1 MGLFGF
7 GKSAVEKGLI
17 ELYAGTLQAMHGM
30 YGPQARKVA
39 KEWVQMARQQAEQD
53 GTLELD
59 YDAYMRFANAVP
71 EARERLAAKRED
83 GVTDEDLQLWFGFHD
98 LERRMIVI
106 EDNASRIAFFLGK
119 CEAGLS
125 DERAAEEMRKAKPIY
140 GDPTDTEQ
148 TKGDDRPLPVE
159 LKDRVN
165 RWSMKQFATLDPDA
179 IQKLV
184 AGYSSFNALIRKEIR
199 AGAI

>member
-17 ELYAGTLQAMHGM
+17 ELYAGSLQAM

-71 EARERLAAKRED
+71 EARKRLAAKRED
-83 GVTDEDLQLWFGFHD
+83 GVTDEDLKLWWGFHD
-98 LERRMIVI
+98 LERRMIAI
-106 EDNASRIAFFLGK
+106 EDNVSRTAFFLGK
-119 CEAGLS
+119 REAGLS
-125 DERAAEEMRKAKPIY
+125 AERAAEEMRKAKPIY

-148 TKGDDRPLPVE
+148 TKGDDRPLPDE

-165 RWSMKQFATLDPDA
+165 RWSMKQFSTLDPDA
-179 IQKLV
+179 IQKF
-184 AGYSSFNALIRKEIR
+184 ATGYSSFNALIRSEIR
-199 AGAI
+199 AGHI